1 MAVQFIET
9 PVGRMAVLPEA
20 EYRELAEACED
31 AECAAII
38 ERFRE
43 KLAAGEEELI
53 PGYVVD
59 RILAGENPVRV
70 WREHRGMKVG
80 ELAIAAGMSQAY
92 ASQIESGKRE
102 GSVSAMRAIAA
113 ALGVTIDDLIG

>member
-31 AECAAII
+31 AECGAII

-53 PGYVVD
+53 PGDVVD
-59 RILAGENPVRV
+59 RILAGDSAVRV
-70 WREHRGMKVG
+70 WREYRGMKVG
-80 ELAIAAGMSQAY
+80 ELAAAAGMSQAY

-113 ALGVTIDDLIG
+113 ALGVTIDDLTG